1 MKDGIRRKGDGRKKS
16 KKEKEKKEGDDLHP
30 GKGKERKAAAFR
42 KTPRFRLCDVFD
54 EKRRIMR
61 AGAVSVHTE

>member
-16 KKEKEKKEGDDLHP
+16 KKEKKEGDNLHP

-61 AGAVSVHTE
+61 ADAVSVHTE

>member
-1 MKDGIRRKGDGRKKS
+1 MKDGIRRKGDRRKKR
-16 KKEKEKKEGDDLHP
+16 KKEKGGEGAIRIRKKE
-30 GKGKERKAAAFR
+30 KREKTAAFR

-61 AGAVSVHTE
+61 ADAVSVHTE